1 MHRYEPEGVGAVEC
15 LRHTNGNSKEKSAV
29 KKLIH
34 LFLITSLILFVIWIP
49 PTFAK
54 KHADKKASKKVVEE
68 ENFVEIPEVT
78 VTATRTA
85 KEPFKTPNAITV
97 LDLKELERSNVAHAS
112 NLLRDSVGVI
122 AQETTVG
129 QGSPMLRSLTGYQ
142 TLIQV
147 DWVRLNN
154 STFRSG
160 PNQYTATIAPEMLE
174 RAEVLLGSSSMLY
187 GSGAMGGVVSF
198 FTKSVPLNTAQE
210 TLNIQPRLLAR
221 YSTATQ
227 EKFGRLEVTGNQG
240 RFGFIVGGG
249 VRDYGD
255 MNPGS
260 GYDLHYKNRKF
271 EIVDDMPSGAKLY
284 DYDEVSALAKDN
296 IPDRWLIDTEG
307 PLNWRAFNG
316 DAKFGY
322 QLSDTSTI
330 NVAYQMWRQPQTPRY
345 DKIAPQEFSEFFF
358 EPQDRDLIYANY
370 IVNSSGENIDTLR
383 VTGSYHRQKEGRN
396 EVKRGETA
404 RRHRYDTVNTIG
416 LSTQAVSSILPKQ
429 RLVGGVEFY
438 LDTIQ
443 SQTIKTDGGTEDV
456 DDEKGRFIDGSQ
468 FWDASLYLQ
477 DEIQVHERVE
487 FILGGRATFY
497 QTNADLSVRDP
508 AFDEFNVFDNSLTG
522 SAGVVVSLT
531 EYLNVVGNF
540 GTAFRAP
547 SLNDTT
553 AVEVT
558 NEGVTAPSPDLRP
571 ETSWTTE
578 AGLKAQHSYF
588 RGALTLFYSR
598 VSGLVGRKPVKEA
611 YAGQEIPQLHQDL
624 IREYPEVDV
633 LVFDNIDQAQ
643 FLGFEL
649 AGLVPIRPD
658 LSVFGNAALLR
669 GKVLKIGGKVPD
681 PKKPW
686 EARTRREPP
695 LNGIVGIQWEP
706 LNTQYWAMFFV
717 RGAAAQRRLNR
728 SDIRDP
734 RIQGSTR
741 DPAEVEFDSNGA
753 AIDAGTPGWFTLN
766 VRGGVKLFDAT
777 RLTLSLDNLLNKRYR
792 QHGSGITSPGFN
804 VSLSLDNRF

>member
-1 MHRYEPEGVGAVEC
+1 MQ
-15 LRHTNGNSKEKSAV
+15 KSFY
-29 KKLIH
+29 
-34 LFLITSLILFVIWIP
+34 LFLIVSLSLSVSWSP
-49 PTFAK
+49 QTLAK
-54 KHADKKASKKVVEE
+54 KDNAKKKHDAEEVVE
-68 ENFVEIPEVT
+68 VPEVT
-78 VTATRTA
+78 VTATRA
-85 KEPFKTPNAITV
+85 EKEPFRTPNAITV
-97 LDLKELERSNVAHAS
+97 LNLKELERTSAEHGS

-142 TLIQV
+142 TLVQV

-174 RAEVLLGSSSMLY
+174 RGEVLLGSSSMLY

-198 FTKSVPLNTAQE
+198 FTKSVPINPAQD
-210 TLNIQPRLLAR
+210 TWDIHPRLLAR

-227 EKFGRLEVTGNQG
+227 EKLSRLEVSGNQG
-240 RFGFIVGGG
+240 KFGFILGGG

-255 MNPGS
+255 ITPGS
-260 GYDLHYKNRKF
+260 GYDLHYKNRKY
-271 EIVDDMPSGAKLY
+271 EIVDEMPSGVKLY
-284 DYDEVSALAKDN
+284 NYDEISALPKDK
-296 IPDRWLIDTEG
+296 IPDKWLIDTEG
-307 PLNWRAFNG
+307 PLGWRAFNA

-322 QLSDTSTI
+322 QLSDTSNI

-345 DKIAPQEFSEFFF
+345 DKIAPQEFAEFFF
-358 EPQDRDLIYANY
+358 EPQDRDLVYANY
-370 IVNSSGENIDTLR
+370 MVNPAEGSIDTFR
-383 VTGSYHRQKEGRN
+383 ATASYHRQKEGRN

-416 LSTQAVSSILPKQ
+416 LSAQAVSLILPRQ
-429 RLVGGVEFY
+429 RLVGGAEFY
-438 LDTIQ
+438 FDTIQ
-443 SQTIKTDGGTEDV
+443 SRTVKTDGGKEDI
-456 DDEKGRFIDGSQ
+456 DEEKGRFINGSQ

-477 DEIQVHERVE
+477 DEIRVHERVE
-487 FILGGRATFY
+487 FTVGGRATFY

-508 AFDEFNVFDNSLTG
+508 VFDAFNVFDNSLTG
-522 SAGVVVSLT
+522 SAGVVVGLT
-531 EYLNVVGNF
+531 NYLNVVGNF

-571 ETSWTTE
+571 ETSWTVE
-578 AGLKAQHSYF
+578 GGLKAQHSYF

-598 VSGLVGRKPVKEA
+598 VSDLVGRKPVQEA
-611 YAGQEIPQLHQDL
+611 YKGQEIPQLHKDL
-624 IREYPEVDV
+624 IREYPDIDI
-633 LVFDNIDQAQ
+633 LVFDNIDKAQ
-643 FLGFEL
+643 FQGVEF
-649 AGLVPIRPD
+649 AGLVPIQPA
-658 LSVFGNAALLR
+658 LSVFGNVALLR
-669 GKVLKIGGKVPD
+669 GQVLTIGGED
-681 PKKPW
+681 PNQDGKKPW
-686 EARTRREPP
+686 EERTRREPP
-695 LNGIVGIQWEP
+695 LNGIIGIQWEP

-717 RGAAAQRRLNR
+717 RGAAEQRRLNR

-741 DPAEVEFDSNGA
+741 DPAEVKFDANGA

-766 VRGGVKLFDAT
+766 IRGGVKLFSYT
-777 RLTLSLDNLLNKRYR
+777 RLTLSVENLLNKRYR
-792 QHGSGITSPGFN
+792 QHGSGVNSPGFN

>member
-1 MHRYEPEGVGAVEC
+1 M
-15 LRHTNGNSKEKSAV
+15 
-29 KKLIH
+29 KKLFYFF
-34 LFLITSLILFVIWIP
+34 LFISLSLLVSWMPRAGAEGYI
-49 PTFAK
+49 
-54 KHADKKASKKVVEE
+54 DSDEEVVE
-68 ENFVEIPEVT
+68 VPEVT
-78 VTATRTA
+78 VTAVRAA
-85 KEPFKTPNAITV
+85 KDPFKTPNAITV
-97 LDLKELERSNVAHAS
+97 LNLKELERSNVEHAS

-160 PNQYTATIAPEMLE
+160 PNQYTATIGPEMLE

-198 FTKSVPLNTAQE
+198 FTKSVPINPTQQ
-210 TLNIQPRLLAR
+210 TWDIYPRLLAR

-227 EKFGRLEVTGNQG
+227 EKLGRLEVTGNQG

-249 VRDYGD
+249 MRDYGD
-255 MNPGS
+255 ITPGS
-260 GYDLHYKNRKF
+260 GYDLHYKNRKY
-271 EIVDDMPSGAKLY
+271 EIVDEMPKGVKLY
-284 DYDEVSALAKDN
+284 EYDEVSALAKDN
-296 IPDRWLIDTEG
+296 IPDKWLIDTEG
-307 PLNWRAFNG
+307 PVGWRAFDA

-345 DKIAPQEFSEFFF
+345 DKIAPQEFAEFFF
-358 EPQDRDLIYANY
+358 QPQNRDLVYANY
-370 IVNSSGENIDTLR
+370 LVTPAEGRIDTFRL
-383 VTGSYHRQKEGRN
+383 TASYHRQKEGRN

-404 RRHRYDTVNTIG
+404 RRQRYDTVNTIG
-416 LSTQAVSSILPKQ
+416 LSAQAVSSILPRQ
-429 RLVGGVEFY
+429 RLVGGTEFY

-443 SQTIKTDGGTEDV
+443 SRTVKTDGGKEDV
-456 DDEKGRFIDGSQ
+456 NEDVGRFINGSQ

-477 DEIQVHERVE
+477 DEITLHERVE
-487 FILGGRATFY
+487 LTLGGRATFY

-508 AFDEFNVFDNSLTG
+508 AFDAFNVLDSSLTG
-522 SAGVVVSLT
+522 SAGVVVSLIDS
-531 EYLNVVGNF
+531 LNFVSSF

-571 ETSWTTE
+571 ETSWTAE
-578 AGLKAQHSYF
+578 IGLKAQHSYF

-598 VSGLVGRKPVKEA
+598 VSDLVGRKPVQEV
-611 YAGQEIPQLHQDL
+611 YEGQELPQLHKDL
-624 IREYPEVDV
+624 IREYPDIDI
-633 LVFDNIDQAQ
+633 LVFDNIDSAQ
-643 FLGFEL
+643 LQGVEL
-649 AGLVPIRPD
+649 AGLVPIQPT
-658 LSVFGNAALLR
+658 LSIFGNAAILR
-669 GKVLKIGGKVPD
+669 GQILSIGGEEPNKD
-681 PKKPW
+681 GRKPW
-686 EARTRREPP
+686 EERIRREPP
-695 LNGIVGIQWEP
+695 LNGIVGVQWEP
-706 LNTQYWAMFFV
+706 ENTMYWAMFFV
-717 RGAAAQRRLNR
+717 RGAAEQRRLNR

-741 DPAEVEFDSNGA
+741 DPAEVKFDTNGA
-753 AIDAGTPGWFTLN
+753 AIDAGTPAWFTLN

-792 QHGSGITSPGFN
+792 QHGSGVNSPGFN
-804 VSLSLDNRF
+804 VSLTLDNRF

>member
-1 MHRYEPEGVGAVEC
+1 MKKSFYLFFLINLSLLASWIPSVGAERYSDSDEEIVE
-15 LRHTNGNSKEKSAV
+15 V
-29 KKLIH
+29 
-34 LFLITSLILFVIWIP
+34 
-49 PTFAK
+49 
-54 KHADKKASKKVVEE
+54 
-68 ENFVEIPEVT
+68 PEVT
-78 VTATRTA
+78 VTAARAA
-85 KEPFKTPNAITV
+85 KDPFKTPNAITV
-97 LDLKELERSNVAHAS
+97 LNLKELERSNVEHAS

-142 TLIQV
+142 TSIHV

-198 FTKSVPLNTAQE
+198 FTKNVLIDPSQE
-210 TLNIQPRLLAR
+210 TLAIHPRLLAR

-227 EKFGRLEVTGNQG
+227 EKLGRLEVAGNKGQ
-240 RFGFIVGGG
+240 FGFLVGGG
-249 VRDYGD
+249 VRDYG
-255 MNPGS
+255 NITPGS

-271 EIVDDMPSGAKLY
+271 KIVDDMPSGVKLY
-284 DYDEVSALAKDN
+284 EYDEVQAIPKDN
-296 IPDRWLIDTEG
+296 IPDRWLIETEG
-307 PLNWRAFNG
+307 PLGWRAFNA

-322 QLSDTSTI
+322 QLNDTSNI

-345 DKIAPQEFSEFFF
+345 DKIAPQEFAEFFF

-370 IVNSSGENIDTLR
+370 LVNPAEGSINAFRLTA
-383 VTGSYHRQKEGRN
+383 SYHRQKEGRN

-404 RRHRYDTVNTIG
+404 RQQRYDTVNTIG
-416 LSTQAVSSILPKQ
+416 LSAQAVSSILPQQ
-429 RLVGGVEFY
+429 RLVGGAEFY

-443 SQTIKTDGGTEDV
+443 SRTIKTDGGKEDINEDV
-456 DDEKGRFIDGSQ
+456 GRFINGSQ

-477 DEIQVHERVE
+477 DEITVHERVE
-487 FILGGRATFY
+487 LTLGGRATFY
-497 QTNADLSVRDP
+497 QTNADLSIRDP
-508 AFDEFNVFDNSLTG
+508 AFGEFNEFDSSLTG
-522 SAGVVVSLT
+522 SAGVVVSLIDS
-531 EYLNVVGNF
+531 LNFVSSF

-571 ETSWTTE
+571 ETSWTVE
-578 AGLKAQHSYF
+578 GGLKAQHSYF
-588 RGALTLFYSR
+588 RGALTLFHSR
-598 VSGLVGRKPVKEA
+598 VSGLVGRKPVQDA

-624 IREYPEVDV
+624 IKEYEGIDV
-633 LVFDNIDQAQ
+633 LVFDNIDEAQ
-643 FLGFEL
+643 FEGIEF
-649 AGLVPIRPD
+649 AGIVPVLPAW
-658 LSVFGNAALLR
+658 SVFGNAAILR
-669 GKVLKIGGKVPD
+669 GEVLKIGGKAPD

-706 LNTQYWAMFFV
+706 LNTRYWAMFFV
-717 RGAAAQRRLNR
+717 RGAAEQRRLNR

-741 DPAEVEFDSNGA
+741 DPAKVKFDANGA
-753 AIDAGTPGWFTLN
+753 AIDAGTPAWWTLN
-766 VRGGVKLFDAT
+766 IRGGVKLFDYT
-777 RLTLSLDNLLNKRYR
+777 RLTLSLENLLNQRYR
-792 QHGSGITSPGFN
+792 PHGSGVNAPGFN
-804 VSLSLDNRF
+804 VSVSLDNRF